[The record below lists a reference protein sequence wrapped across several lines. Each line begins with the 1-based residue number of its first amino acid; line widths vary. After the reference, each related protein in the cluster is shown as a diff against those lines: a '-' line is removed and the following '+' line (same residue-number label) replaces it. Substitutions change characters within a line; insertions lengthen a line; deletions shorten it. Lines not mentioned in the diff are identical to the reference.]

1 VHGKWQLVY
10 ALALPAGEV
19 APTGMAR
26 GRDGGLWIATS
37 NGGVVHVHGGRTD
50 VFASSDGLSGDHVL
64 AFFEDREGSV
74 WVATMDGL
82 DRFREFAVA
91 TFSAK
96 QGLSGNF
103 VGSVLTAR
111 DGSIWLGTGGGLNQ
125 WAHVRGTTNRPTH
138 GVPAIVPDPPGSI
151 CGPTL

>member
-10 ALALPAGEV
+10 ALALPAGE
-19 APTGMAR
+19 AGPLRMLR
-26 GRDGGLWIATS
+26 DRDGGLWIATS

-125 WAHVRGTTNRPTH
+125 WAHVRVTTNGARQGGPS
-138 GVPAIVPDPPGSI
+138 IVPGQTGRI
-151 CGPTL
+151 LAL